1 MSGFRLLAIA
11 FGTVLLPAL
20 AQPQG
25 VADFA
30 TDAQWLAEGWQ
41 GFTDFSF
48 LANSMLTLTL
58 AAVLGVAIGFH
69 PKRVRG
75 ADTLE
80 EIEAPKVYIMN
91 AVIGAIIGIMVVK
104 YGLVIGFVV
113 FGIGGLIRFRTD
125 LRSATLT
132 GHVIFVTLIGLCC
145 GLNLPHVAVLAT
157 IFGFVLIYILDMRVT
172 YRIEVNSLPAA
183 QVVEAAASYRNLL
196 EAQACRVVHEKRSPA
211 KERVEFIFHCAQH
224 VTRHDLEELFALRI
238 DPALRGTVDWE
249 ID

>member
-1 MSGFRLLAIA
+1 
-11 FGTVLLPAL
+11 V
-20 AQPQG
+20 
-25 VADFA
+25 
-30 TDAQWLAEGWQ
+30 
-41 GFTDFSF
+41 
-48 LANSMLTLTL
+48 L
-58 AAVLGVAIGFH
+58 AAVLGAVIGFH
-69 PKRVRG
+69 PKRVRS

-80 EIEAPKVYIMN
+80 EIEAPKVYVLN

-157 IFGFVLIYILDMRVT
+157 VFGFVLIYILDLRVT
-172 YRIEVNSLPAA
+172 YRIQVNSVPAGR
-183 QVVEAAASYRNLL
+183 VVEAAATYRGLL
-196 EAQACRVVHEKRSPA
+196 EERACRVVREKRSPA
-211 KERVEFIFHCAQH
+211 KERLEFIFHCGHH
-224 VTRHDLEELFALRI
+224 VARHDLEELFAHKI
-238 DPALRGTVDWE
+238 DPEIRGTVDWE